1 MHFLRLIFD
10 YLSWEQVVAVGVEI
24 PWEQQFNFQ
33 SIPWKQ
39 ARIMRIRSRNM
50 SPRKPRNEKEKL

>member
-1 MHFLRLIFD
+1 LTFD
-10 YLSWEQVVAVGVEI
+10 YLSWEQVVAVEIEI

-33 SIPWKQ
+33 SRPWEQ
-39 ARIMRIRSRNM
+39 ARTIRIRSRNT